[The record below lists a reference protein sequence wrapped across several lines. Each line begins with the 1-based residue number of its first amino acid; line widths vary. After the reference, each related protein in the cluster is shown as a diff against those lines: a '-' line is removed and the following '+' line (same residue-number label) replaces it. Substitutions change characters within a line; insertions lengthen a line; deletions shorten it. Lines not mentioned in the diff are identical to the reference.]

1 MYSPILLYCNSFK
14 NEILL
19 YVKIVLSKTEGAM
32 FIKNATVITFDDQE
46 RIIENGG
53 VLIDND
59 GKIAKVGC
67 VKDIEPFLVHDE
79 EIIDAKG
86 KLLMPGNI
94 CAHTHFYGVYSR
106 GLYIPGDAPNAFP
119 QILEKLWWKLDK
131 SLDEESSYFSA
142 LICLIDA
149 IKHGT
154 TTLFDHHAS
163 PNFINNSL
171 DTLAKAVLES
181 GLRASLSYE
190 VTDRDGQ
197 VKAHEGIEE
206 NLRFIEKT
214 KNGNNS
220 FLSSTFGLH
229 ASLTLSDETLKMARE
244 KCPNEIG
251 FHIHAAEHIVDEY
264 DSIKKSGLRVVNRLE
279 KFGILGPK
287 TIIAHGVHLDV
298 NEVNHLVDSETWL
311 THQPRSNMN
320 NAVGLPDVESMLN
333 AGVKYCLGNDGFSN
347 SMWAEWNSAYL
358 AHKLNTGDP
367 RKMPASVIQKMAI
380 ANNRALTKIQFNG
393 LDVGKIDEGC
403 EADLIIVDY
412 HPITDLNK
420 DNLAWQIVFGFR
432 DGMVNSTIVGGEL
445 LMHDRKILN
454 LDEEAILKEAK
465 KVSVGVWKRYHDSFL

>member
-1 MYSPILLYCNSFK
+1 
-14 NEILL
+14 
-19 YVKIVLSKTEGAM
+19 M
-32 FIKNATVITFDDQE
+32 FIKNAVVITFDDQD

-53 VLIDND
+53 VLIDPT
-59 GKIAKVGC
+59 GKITTVGR
-67 VKDIEPFLVHDE
+67 VKDIEPFLESDE
-79 EIIDAKG
+79 KVIDAKG

-131 SLDEESSYFSA
+131 SLDEESTYFSA
-142 LICLIDA
+142 LICLMDA

-163 PNFINNSL
+163 PNFIKNSL

-181 GLRASLSYE
+181 GLRASLCYE
-190 VTDRDGQ
+190 VTDRDGLE
-197 VKAHEGIEE
+197 KAHEGIEE

-214 KNGNNS
+214 KSVNNR
-220 FLSSTFGLH
+220 FLSSSFGLH
-229 ASLTLSDETLKMARE
+229 ASLTLSNETLELARE
-244 KCPNEIG
+244 ECPKDIG
-251 FHIHAAEHIVDEY
+251 FHIHAAEHLVDEY
-264 DSIKKSGLRVVNRLE
+264 DSLKKSGMRVVSRLN

-287 TIIAHGVHLDV
+287 TILAHGVHLDV
-298 NEVNHLVDSETWL
+298 NEVNQLVETETWL

-347 SMWAEWNSAYL
+347 SMWAEWNAAYL
-358 AHKLNTGDP
+358 SHKLNSGDP
-367 RKMPASVIQKMAI
+367 RKMPANVIQRMAI
-380 ANNRALTKIQFNG
+380 ENNRALTKIQFNG
-393 LDVGKIDEGC
+393 LDVGMIKEGY

-412 HPITDLNK
+412 LPITDLNK

-432 DGMVNSTIVGGEL
+432 DGMVTSTIIGGKL
-445 LMHDRKILN
+445 IMHDRKILV
-454 LDEEAILKEAK
+454 LDEKLILEEAK
-465 KVSVGVWKRYHDSFL
+465 KVSAGVWKKYHNYFS